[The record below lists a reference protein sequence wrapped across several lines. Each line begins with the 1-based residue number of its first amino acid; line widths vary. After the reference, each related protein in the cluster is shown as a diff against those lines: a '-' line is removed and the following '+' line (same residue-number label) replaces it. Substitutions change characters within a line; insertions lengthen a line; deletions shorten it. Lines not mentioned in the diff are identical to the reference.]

1 MDFSKLKYFTIFGE
15 GDKLTAELLKN
26 LWRKVCVKVH
36 PDKGGTHEAYLG
48 AQNEYQDLLKCVGA
62 TFTAKSD
69 SPEAY
74 ADFAEFLSNISPF
87 VRDVVR
93 AVGAIEGIRLIEI
106 TGYWVWVTLDK
117 SQEAERVILKG
128 IMVDDK
134 KFTFNRKHVKWVWK
148 GIPAKGRKKMDWEE
162 KKAFWG
168 YDKYEKEGAKQIIA

>member
-1 MDFSKLKYFTIFGE
+1 MDFSKLKYFTIFGARYT
-15 GDKLTAELLKN
+15 LTSDLLKN

-36 PDKGGTHEAYLG
+36 PDKGGSHEQYLE
-48 AQNEYQDLLKCVGA
+48 AQNEYESLLKCVGA

-74 ADFAEFLSNISPF
+74 ADFTEFLSNISPF

-93 AVGAIEGIRLIEI
+93 AVGQIEGIRLIEI

-117 SQEAERVILKG
+117 SQVAERTALKE
-128 IMVDDK
+128 INVDGK
-134 KFTFNRKHVKWVWK
+134 KFTFHGKHVKWVWK
-148 GIPAKGRKKMDWEE
+148 GVAAKGWKKMDWEE

-168 YDKYEKEGAKQIIA
+168 YDKYEKEGAKQIA